1 LVTLKLQLSKYLFLL
16 LLFCAY
22 HITYLSHLCIINTIV
37 NTYSNAGWWSR
48 GTLIANRATQETI
61 ISQNKNELFY
71 DTNGSIWNELQ
82 NVIQPNWQGGDVLG
96 AESEGAGE
104 IDNSTLTS
112 VCSGEW
118 YGSMDMLK
126 GKEKNLNVIWKSND
140 AESKN
145 PEDSLLNAES
155 LYEQCIAEENTL
167 VELESTSSCYKCGE
181 EENGKCVD
189 PYSLVLMARLHL
201 VDNDVSQFSMSTP
214 SEAISC
220 DTLRSSW
227 TASVQDD
234 FTTHLKSCVDL
245 SILLSSDVANKT
257 DAVMNSGLAC
267 PFPFTFLTTMVDES
281 FPTSNPPIVRYSSSY
296 YATKNSQSIV
306 EEMYNANENNDYDK
320 AEDSSV
326 LSGVYDT
333 TDEDFYDYYSD
344 SIVGRDMALAV
355 GSAGVTIIAMMIHT
369 KSPWLTLM
377 GLFQILLSFPLA
389 YFVYYFIGGLIFFPF
404 LNFIGIFV
412 VFALGKLVVCS
423 LCEIVVSYLLI
434 HTSLPFLFI
443 SKELTMSSW
452 Q

>member
-1 LVTLKLQLSKYLFLL
+1 MCT
-16 LLFCAY
+16 
-22 HITYLSHLCIINTIV
+22 LSHTSFLFIHTPP
-37 NTYSNAGWWSR
+37 YSNAGWWSR

-61 ISQNKNELFY
+61 ISQNKQELFY
-71 DTNGSIWNELQ
+71 DTNGSVWNELQ
-82 NVIQPNWQGGDVLG
+82 SVIQPNWQGGDVLG
-96 AESEGAGE
+96 AESEGIEE
-104 IDNSTLTS
+104 IDNSTLLS

-118 YGSMDMLK
+118 YGSMDMIR
-126 GKEKNLNVIWKSND
+126 GKEKNLNVIWEAND
-140 AESKN
+140 DS
-145 PEDSLLNAES
+145 DSLLDAES
-155 LYEQCIAEENTL
+155 LYEQCLAEENTL
-167 VELESTSSCYKCGE
+167 VELESTDSCYKCGG

-201 VDNDVSQFSMSTP
+201 VDNDASQFSMSTP
-214 SEAISC
+214 SGAISC

-227 TASVQDD
+227 TAIVQGE
-234 FTTHLKSCVDL
+234 FTTQLKSCVDL
-245 SILLSSDVANKT
+245 SILMSSDVVNKT
-257 DAVMNSGLAC
+257 DAIMNSGLSC
-267 PFPFTFLTTMVDES
+267 PFPFSFLTTMVDES

-306 EEMYNANENNDYDK
+306 EEMYNSNENNDYDR
-320 AEDSSV
+320 AEDSSL

-412 VFALGKLVVCS
+412 VFALGKLVVF
-423 LCEIVVSYLLI
+423 LI
-434 HTSLPFLFI
+434 
-443 SKELTMSSW
+443 
-452 Q
+452 

>member
-1 LVTLKLQLSKYLFLL
+1 M
-16 LLFCAY
+16 C
-22 HITYLSHLCIINTIV
+22 TISLTSFSIY
-37 NTYSNAGWWSR
+37 NHTPPYSNAGWWSR

-61 ISQNKNELFY
+61 ISQNKKELFY

-82 NVIQPNWQGGDVLG
+82 TVIQPNWQGGDVLG
-96 AESEGAGE
+96 AESEGIEE
-104 IDNSTLTS
+104 IDNSTLLS

-118 YGSMDMLK
+118 YGSMDMLR
-126 GKEKNLNVIWKSND
+126 GKEKNLNSIWKSND
-140 AESKN
+140 AESKQ
-145 PEDSLLNAES
+145 PTDSLLAAES
-155 LYEQCIAEENTL
+155 LYEQCLAEENTL
-167 VELESTSSCYKCGE
+167 AELESTDSCYKCGGE
-181 EENGKCVD
+181 DSAKCVD

-201 VDNDVSQFSMSTP
+201 MDNDVSQFSMSTP
-214 SEAISC
+214 SDAISC
-220 DTLRSSW
+220 DIFRSSW
-227 TASVQDD
+227 NARVQDE
-234 FTTHLKSCVDL
+234 FTTQLKSCVDL
-245 SILLSSDVANKT
+245 SILMSSDDANKT
-257 DAVMNSGLAC
+257 DSIINSNLTC
-267 PFPFTFLTTMVDES
+267 SFPFTFLTTMVDES
-281 FPTSNPPIVRYSSSY
+281 FPTSNPPIVRYSSTY

-320 AEDSSV
+320 ADGTNL

-412 VFALGKLVVCS
+412 VFALGKLVVF
-423 LCEIVVSYLLI
+423 LI
-434 HTSLPFLFI
+434 
-443 SKELTMSSW
+443 
-452 Q
+452 